1 MTPEAVLRLVVRRL
15 PERRREWGQAME
27 AELAG
32 LDSGRWRFALSCARG
47 VLGRPETIVRL
58 VPSLLIAGAAGIA
71 VWLLAVIP
79 DGPVRLEAI
88 AMVSVRNTMSTLAGC
103 VTSCW

>member
-1 MTPEAVLRLVVRRL
+1 MTPEVVLRSIVRML
-15 PERRREWGQAME
+15 PDRRREWGQAME

-58 VPSLLIAGAAGIA
+58 VPSLPAVRYWRGSVWRYAATGRRRPLRPRAGTAG
-71 VWLLAVIP
+71 
-79 DGPVRLEAI
+79 RRR
-88 AMVSVRNTMSTLAGC
+88 S
-103 VTSCW
+103 